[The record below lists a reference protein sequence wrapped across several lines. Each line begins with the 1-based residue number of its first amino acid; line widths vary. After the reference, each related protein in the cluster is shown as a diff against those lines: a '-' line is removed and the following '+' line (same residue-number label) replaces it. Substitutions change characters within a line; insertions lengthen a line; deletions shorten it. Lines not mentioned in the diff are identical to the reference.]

1 LATATRELQAQ
12 PPNYDAVCF
21 HAQQC
26 AEKYLKSVLQERMR
40 PFPKTHD
47 LELLLDLLDEPGF
60 QELQSFKAEAK
71 TLSDAAVE
79 SRYPGMWADE
89 RTALNVMEGCK
100 RIRGAVRA
108 SFSSRAPPRSVDGRD
123 KPAHDVQAEQS

>member
-1 LATATRELQAQ
+1 
-12 PPNYDAVCF
+12 
-21 HAQQC
+21 
-26 AEKYLKSVLQERMR
+26 MR

-100 RIRGAVRA
+100 RIRGAGRA
-108 SFSSRAPPRSVDGRD
+108 ILNL
-123 KPAHDVQAEQS
+123 AEPTR